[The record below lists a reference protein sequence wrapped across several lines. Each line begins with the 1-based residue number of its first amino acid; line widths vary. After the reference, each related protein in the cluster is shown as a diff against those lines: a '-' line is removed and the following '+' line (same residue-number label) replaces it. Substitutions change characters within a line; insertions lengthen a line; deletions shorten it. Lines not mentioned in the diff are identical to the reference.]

1 MAVIPTKYHM
11 ERSLNWHGVPVLAVG
26 RIQLVRGKNDTQVR
40 SFSIEIHAPADLIN
54 SLPLDS
60 SRPEFHPSSARMSYM
75 STRFV
80 GESAGVW
87 RKALSM
93 IRGRKVEVSG
103 PEKYAWKHPR
113 VQALLTPSE
122 PSERVTAS
130 ELAALFELESGALP
144 NTNFTANV
152 SEMGDRRTS
161 DVNRTFMAFL
171 KPVLQVVH
179 PKDPEGVLRSVI
191 NSNAFQ
197 QKFLWPH
204 LNLSTF
210 LLDSPFFAGMI
221 SSYKSAVAEGKS
233 ALHPDARRAAKQRA
247 VQLLSLVAPH
257 FPYAVIQELFQCC
270 DRAVLN
276 ARLHAAHNGG
286 GAYEE
291 KKEKRLYK
299 SRVPV
304 QTLLHFRE
312 FRSRDDVVTTVAY
325 TRADKT
331 KTVEKWQL
339 QEGVQDLMR
348 KYFRECKL
356 LGVDKPISPSAFEKI
371 FYNGEYINKTARTC
385 VCHQDLFYGTENF
398 EAIEISIISVTDSL
412 CDHVA
417 KLSSN
422 NTAGQICIPLATSH
436 GVTSFGLQAIH
447 GLRASLLAML
457 NRISTYFRTDFNVH
471 AQLDSPCATH
481 CIRYALSSSGDPRFQ
496 SACSHEHSMLCG
508 DCNLA
513 VHFFKDLQLLLAS
526 AVNLSV
532 LKPADVDRLTFAL
545 EECEAHFSKYVS
557 HRVRTIHQNSA
568 PGLEIALMG
577 YTEAF
582 IIMDY
587 MNKWLPF
594 EHRATTSDAFGQAG
608 ESVHGATVY
617 VRALPDTAKRMIAAG
632 DVEDARRFLRELPVD
647 TAGDINRWY
656 VLLGSAN
663 DHKQDQWHAASVTEA
678 TLKIVQELEP
688 QVDLAR
694 LRFDHATCYH
704 GTLYWLLLSIMEK
717 ASGIKVTEVGMN
729 ESGEGKDETDS
740 SFNTAKA
747 YVKRL
752 VHNGLDANTAVEFIA
767 ALNTSEG
774 IVGMIAR
781 VIEIVRPVPSIEVG
795 TLDQITRFSH
805 IRHEDDGLRC
815 WEQYDIGPGR
825 LFTCAE
831 LKKLVKVQ
839 LPETTELRS
848 YPPQED
854 TNLCMPLRPIAALSS
869 RDADQDVL
877 KAINAVSAPQKQLRL
892 DQVTSWFSRRY
903 SKYVLEAKN
912 ARVNAELERALTS
925 RASNA
930 SVVTSVVTD
939 MVQEVLKRPI
949 SQSSWLQSEVAEMEI
964 DTPEVVD
971 QEPEP
976 TTSGAQSGVAEMTD
990 RREGRLEAAQ
1000 RKQTATVEA
1009 ASAKRKALYDMGR
1022 EHFNQLQGLLAAG
1035 RMGVV
1040 KKLKVDS
1047 LKGLLMFFQDQSD
1060 EIPPGKKP
1068 EQLTAVMSHV
1078 REMPLGATAVTQTPA
1093 SNVERQAVATAAIVS
1108 PIPVLPSQ
1116 PEQRANIT
1124 TSVTQDMDV
1133 DAVAEVSLSE
1143 TEQNDLVLRF
1153 LEQFRV

>member
-1 MAVIPTKYHM
+1 
-11 ERSLNWHGVPVLAVG
+11 
-26 RIQLVRGKNDTQVR
+26 
-40 SFSIEIHAPADLIN
+40 
-54 SLPLDS
+54 
-60 SRPEFHPSSARMSYM
+60 MSYM

-179 PKDPEGVLRSVI
+179 PKDPEGALALLLSSPEFWFPFVDAESGLLAGVLRSVI
-191 NSNAFQ
+191 NSNTFQ

-204 LNLSTF
+204 LDLSTF

-221 SSYKSAVAEGKS
+221 SSYMSAVAEGKS

-594 EHRATTSDAFGQAG
+594 KHMATTSDAFGQAG
-608 ESVHGATVY
+608 ESVHGAT
-617 VRALPDTAKRMIAAG
+617 
-632 DVEDARRFLRELPVD
+632 
-647 TAGDINRWY
+647 
-656 VLLGSAN
+656 
-663 DHKQDQWHAASVTEA
+663 DQWHAASVTEA

-694 LRFDHATCYH
+694 LRFDNAICYH

-877 KAINAVSAPQKQLRL
+877 KAINAVSAPQKQSRL

-971 QEPEP
+971 QESEP

-1000 RKQTATVEA
+1000 RKETAAVEA

-1093 SNVERQAVATAAIVS
+1093 SNVETQAVATAAIVS